1 MSFFSWILAS
11 ARDLMPFLSPSIVF
25 SASFLSITGTCLTL
39 AGFSSF
45 LESFFESFLES
56 FLSFFDDF
64 LDGFL
69 SFFDSFL
76 SFFESFFEDFFEAFL
91 LFF

>member
-25 SASFLSITGTCLTL
+25 SASFLSIIGTCLNFCSL

-45 LESFFESFLES
+45 FEAFSSFLES

-69 SFFDSFL
+69 SFFDSF
-76 SFFESFFEDFFEAFL
+76 FESFFEDFFEAFL